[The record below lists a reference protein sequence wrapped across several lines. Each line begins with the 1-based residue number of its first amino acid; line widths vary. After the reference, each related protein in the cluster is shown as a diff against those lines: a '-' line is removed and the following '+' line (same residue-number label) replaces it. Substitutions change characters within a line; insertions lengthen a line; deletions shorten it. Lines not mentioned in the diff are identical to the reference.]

1 VITTA
6 HHSAEP
12 NVFSSESGP
21 EGAPVVVLIH
31 GSLDRSSGMARIGR
45 LLQGS
50 YRVIRFD
57 RRGYGSS
64 WKHPGP
70 YTVEANAQ
78 DVTELLSGRNAVLVG
93 HSFGG
98 HIALRVADQLGSQVS
113 GVSTYETPLSWMS
126 WWPNTTAGS
135 MSLAASPQEAAEKF
149 MIRLVGQK
157 MWESLPD
164 KTKNDRRREGP
175 ALTGELGS
183 LRQNVPWS
191 ISRITQKTICG
202 YGSLALE
209 HHVRGATWLA
219 DNLPNASL
227 EVIDGAR
234 HGAHTSHAKEF
245 VQQLVLP
252 HFAGSGTLRVTS

>member
-1 VITTA
+1 VTPTA

-12 NVFSSESGP
+12 DIFSSESGP
-21 EGAPVVVLIH
+21 EGAPLVVLIH
-31 GSLDRSSGMARIGR
+31 GSLDRSSGMARIAR
-45 LLQGS
+45 QLQAS

-57 RRGYGSS
+57 RRGYGTT
-64 WKHPGP
+64 WNHPGP
-70 YTVEANAQ
+70 FTVEGNAE
-78 DVTELLSGRNAVLVG
+78 DVIELLSGREAVLVG

-98 HIALRVADQLGSQVS
+98 HVALRVADQLGSQIT

-135 MSLAASPQEAAEKF
+135 ISLAASPQEAAEKF

-157 MWESLPD
+157 IWDALPE
-164 KTKNDRRREGP
+164 KTKNERRQEGP

-183 LRQNVPWS
+183 LRQSVPWD
-191 ISRITQKTICG
+191 ISRIFQRTICG

-209 HHVRGATWLA
+209 HHVRGANWLA
-219 DNLPNASL
+219 DNLPNATL

-245 VQQLVLP
+245 VHQLVMP
-252 HFAGSGTLRVTS
+252 HFAGNGTLTVMS